1 MVGHFHYPNFPEF
14 RLKFTQH
21 KELIKAWESCNLQV
35 SVNLYSDKGTK
46 LGYAHFIIY
55 ANLMAE
61 EVKFTAYKRFYFDG
75 PWSGTSSCSEYFELH
90 YLKDFNFD
98 MVTSVGSEDMF
109 QFTTANGE
117 RYSEDMGDCI
127 SFSAWQEM
135 LKDAQ
140 SADMRIVAWQRDL
153 TDYFTTG
160 YNVTVREF

>member
-1 MVGHFHYPNFPEF
+1 M
-14 RLKFTQH
+14 
-21 KELIKAWESCNLQV
+21 

-75 PWSGTSSCSEYFELH
+75 PWSGTSSCSEYFELY
-90 YLKDFNFD
+90 YLKDFNFE

-109 QFTTANGE
+109 QFTPPNGK

-140 SADMRIVAWQRDL
+140 SADMRIFAWQRDL
-153 TDYFTTG
+153 TDYFTTR
-160 YNVTVREF
+160 YSIREF